1 MGLLYKLFL
10 RFWYRI
16 LLWIFTRPAV
26 GRFVVRLP
34 FLHEFIT
41 KALINRMAKTARTRP
56 HPWSTQSSFSSWAGL
71 TDKSWSGRHLPVSDR
86 DSVQPSWDGEDGLKS
101 IFARPVDGQR
111 MCPKSTLLFAT
122 FAQYLTDG
130 FIRTKPEK
138 DPITGYSNK
147 ENRKQNTSNHEI
159 DMCPLYGRN
168 AEQTKA
174 LRVSDPKLSERG
186 LLRSQYFSDEEYPCF
201 LFNNGELNPDY
212 KALDTPLGLR
222 EILINCEND
231 SVMIAAGAVMLRDNL
246 FAVGGD
252 RVNSVP
258 QVSLMNT
265 LWLREH
271 NRLCRELGKQNESWS
286 DDQVFET
293 ARNIVIVEFIKVVIE
308 DYINHILPLAVP
320 LVANP
325 SVAWKAP
332 WNKPNWITTEFSLLY
347 RWHALIPDSIRWGEK
362 DYKMGAGYL
371 MNNRILLE
379 NGLQCSFEDLS
390 AQQAGE
396 LGPRNTN
403 THLLDIEEKSI
414 DQGRICGLRSYN
426 EYREYLGMD
435 RFNKFSQISKD
446 PIVAEQLSKA
456 YGGNIDD
463 VEFFVGIFC
472 ESRVA
477 NSPLP
482 ETIATFVALDA
493 FTQALPNPLLSQHVF
508 GSIEQKE
515 STFSSYGVSQINAC
529 GALADIVARNI
540 KDADSLGFI
549 GMTQQGWT
557 PEL

>member
-1 MGLLYKLFL
+1 MSLLFKLM
-10 RFWYRI
+10 RRYSGRI
-16 LLWIFTRPAV
+16 LFWIFSKPFV
-26 GRFVVRLP
+26 GRFIAGLP
-34 FLHEFIT
+34 LLREFFS
-41 KALINRMAKTARTRP
+41 KFLINRMAKTARTRP
-56 HPWSTQSSFSSWAGL
+56 HPWSTQSRYPSWASL
-71 TDKSWSGRHLPVSDR
+71 TDKTWSGRHLPVNER
-86 DSVQPSWDGEDGLKS
+86 KSVQPSWDGEDGLRPV
-101 IFARPVDGQR
+101 FARPVGGQR

-138 DPITGYSNK
+138 DPDTGRSNK

-159 DMCPLYGRN
+159 DMCPLYGRT

-174 LRVSDPKLSERG
+174 LRVSEPEPPERG
-186 LLRSQYFSDEEYPCF
+186 MLRSQFIKDEEYPCF
-201 LFNNGELNPDY
+201 LFSDGELNPDY
-212 KALDTPLGLR
+212 TVLDTPLGLR
-222 EILINCEND
+222 EILENCKSED
-231 SVMIAAGAVMLRDNL
+231 AKIAAGAVMLRDNL

-271 NRLCRELGKQNESWS
+271 NRLCRELGKQNESWT

-293 ARNIVIVEFIKVVIE
+293 ARNIVIVEFIKIVIE

-347 RWHALIPDSIRWGEK
+347 RWHALIPDSIRWGDV
-362 DYKMGAGYL
+362 DYTIGNGYL
-371 MNNRILLE
+371 MNNGILLQT
-379 NGLQCSFEDLS
+379 GLQKAFEDLS

-403 THLLDIEEKSI
+403 EHLLDIEAKSI
-414 DQGRICGLRSYN
+414 EQGRICSLQSYN
-426 EYREYLGMD
+426 DYREYLGMD
-435 RFNKFSQISKD
+435 RVTKFSQISKD
-446 PIVAEQLSKA
+446 PGVTEKLSKA
-456 YGGNIDD
+456 YAGNVDD
-463 VEFFVGIFC
+463 VEFFVGIFS
-472 ESRVA
+472 ESRIP

-482 ETIATFVALDA
+482 KTIATFVALDA

-508 GSIEQKE
+508 GSVEEKE
-515 STFSSYGVSQINAC
+515 STFTKYGVSQINAC
-529 GALADIVARNI
+529 GTLADIVSRNI
-540 KDADSLGFI
+540 KDAGSLGFI

-557 PEL
+557 PE